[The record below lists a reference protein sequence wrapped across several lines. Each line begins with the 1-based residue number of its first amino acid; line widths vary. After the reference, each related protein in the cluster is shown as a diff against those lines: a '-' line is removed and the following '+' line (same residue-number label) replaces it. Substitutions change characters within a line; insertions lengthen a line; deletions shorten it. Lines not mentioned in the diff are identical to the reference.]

1 MNNYLSLSSFS
12 NADSFTLYQQS
23 IQEIPFL
30 SEEEEYELGIRLKK
44 NNDLEAAKKLIL
56 SHLKLVMK
64 IARSYSGYGLPQSDL
79 VQEGNIGLMKAVKK
93 FDVDRGVR
101 LVSYAMFWIK
111 AEIQEYVVRNWRL
124 VKMATT
130 KAQRKLFFN
139 LRSLKSTL
147 QPLGLTEIKAI
158 AKELNVKEEDVREM
172 EFRFNG
178 KESSIDYSNDD
189 SDEEQFRPIAYLKD
203 SALLPS
209 EEIQKKETES
219 NNSKNLKKAL
229 MKLDTRSR
237 EIVEARW
244 LKEDRTETLH
254 DLAKKY
260 KVSAERIRQIE
271 KNAMKKIKIFITS
284 SNVQDL
290 NS

>member
-1 MNNYLSLSSFS
+1 MNNYLSLSSIS

-44 NNDLEAAKKLIL
+44 YNDLEAAKKLIL

-209 EEIQKKETES
+209 EEIEKKETES
-219 NNSKNLKKAL
+219 NNSKNQKKAL

>member
-12 NADSFTLYQQS
+12 NADSFSLYQQS

-30 SEEEEYELGIRLKK
+30 TEEEEYELGMRLKK
-44 NNDLEAAKKLIL
+44 DNDLEAAKKLIL

-111 AEIQEYVVRNWRL
+111 AEIQEYVVKNWRL

-139 LRSLKSTL
+139 LRSLRSTL
-147 QPLGLTEIKAI
+147 QPLGVEEIKSI
-158 AKELNVKEEDVREM
+158 AKELNVKEEEVREM
-172 EFRFNG
+172 EFRFSG
-178 KESSIDYSNDD
+178 QEISIDYSNDD
-189 SDEEQFRPIAYLKD
+189 SEEDQFRPIAYLKD
-203 SALLPS
+203 SALMPL
-209 EEIQKKETES
+209 EEIEKSEVES
-219 NNSKNLKKAL
+219 NNTKNLQNAL

-244 LKEDRTETLH
+244 LKENKTDTLH
-254 DLAKKY
+254 ELAKKY

-271 KNAMKKIKIFITS
+271 QNAMEKIKTFITS
-284 SNVQDL
+284 ANV
-290 NS
+290 

>member
-1 MNNYLSLSSFS
+1 MNNYLSLSSIS

-209 EEIQKKETES
+209 EEIEKKETES

-229 MKLDTRSR
+229 IKLDIRSR

>member
-12 NADSFTLYQQS
+12 NADSFSMYQQS

-30 SEEEEYELGIRLKK
+30 TEDEEYELGTRLKK

-64 IARSYSGYGLPQSDL
+64 IARSYSGYGLPHSDL

-111 AEIQEYVVRNWRL
+111 AEIQEYVVKNWRL

-139 LRSLKSTL
+139 LRSLRSTL
-147 QPLGLTEIKAI
+147 QPLGLEEIKSI
-158 AKELNVKEEDVREM
+158 AKELNVKEDEVREM

-178 KESSIDYSNDD
+178 QEISIDYSNDD
-189 SDEEQFRPIAYLKD
+189 SEEDQFRPIAYLKD
-203 SALLPS
+203 SALIPS
-209 EEIQKKETES
+209 EQIEKVEVEL
-219 NNSKNLKKAL
+219 NNTKNLKNAL

-237 EIVEARW
+237 EIIEARW
-244 LKEDRTETLH
+244 LKDNKTNTLNE
-254 DLAKKY
+254 LAKKY
-260 KVSAERIRQIE
+260 KVSAERVRQIE
-271 KNAMKKIKIFITS
+271 QNAMKKIKALITS
-284 SNVQDL
+284 ANV
-290 NS
+290 

>member
-1 MNNYLSLSSFS
+1 MTNYLSLSSFA

-23 IQEIPFL
+23 IREIPFL
-30 SEEEEYELGIRLKK
+30 TQEEEYELGMRLKK
-44 NNDLEAAKKLIL
+44 DNDLEAAKTLIL

-64 IARSYSGYGLPQSDL
+64 IARSYSGYGLPHSDL

-111 AEIQEYVVRNWRL
+111 AEIQEYVVKNWRL

-139 LRSLKSTL
+139 LRSLRSSL
-147 QPLGLTEIKAI
+147 QPLGVEEIKSI
-158 AKELNVKEEDVREM
+158 AKELNVKEEEVREM
-172 EFRFNG
+172 EFRFSG
-178 KESSIDYSNDD
+178 QEVSIDYSDND
-189 SDEEQFRPIAYLKD
+189 SEEDQFRPISYLKD
-203 SALLPS
+203 SALMPS
-209 EEIQKKETES
+209 EEIEKLEAET
-219 NNSKNLKKAL
+219 NNTKNLKNAL
-229 MKLDTRSR
+229 MKLDIRSR

-244 LKEDRTETLH
+244 LNEKKPNTLH
-254 DLAKKY
+254 DLAKRY

-271 KNAMKKIKIFITS
+271 KNAMKKIKTLIKLET
-284 SNVQDL
+284 V
-290 NS
+290 

>member
-1 MNNYLSLSSFS
+1 M
-12 NADSFTLYQQS
+12 YQQS

-30 SEEEEYELGIRLKK
+30 TEDEEYELGTRLKK

-64 IARSYSGYGLPQSDL
+64 IARSYSGYGLPHSDL

-111 AEIQEYVVRNWRL
+111 AEIQEYVVKNWRL

-139 LRSLKSTL
+139 LRSLRSTL
-147 QPLGLTEIKAI
+147 QPLGLEEIKSI
-158 AKELNVKEEDVREM
+158 AKELNVKEDEVREM

-178 KESSIDYSNDD
+178 QEISIDYSNDD
-189 SDEEQFRPIAYLKD
+189 SEEDQFRPIAYLKD
-203 SALLPS
+203 SALIPS
-209 EEIQKKETES
+209 EQIEKVEVEL
-219 NNSKNLKKAL
+219 NNTKNLKNAL

-237 EIVEARW
+237 EIIEARW
-244 LKEDRTETLH
+244 LKDNKTNTLNE
-254 DLAKKY
+254 LAKKY
-260 KVSAERIRQIE
+260 KVSAERVRQIE
-271 KNAMKKIKIFITS
+271 QNAMKKIKALITS
-284 SNVQDL
+284 ANV
-290 NS
+290 

>member
-209 EEIQKKETES
+209 EEIEKKETES
-219 NNSKNLKKAL
+219 NNSKKSKKS
-229 MKLDTRSR
+229 TN
-237 EIVEARW
+237 EIRY
-244 LKEDRTETLH
+244 
-254 DLAKKY
+254 KK
-260 KVSAERIRQIE
+260 
-271 KNAMKKIKIFITS
+271 
-284 SNVQDL
+284 
-290 NS
+290 

>member
-209 EEIQKKETES
+209 EEIEKKETES

-237 EIVEARW
+237 EIIQIIEEEA
-244 LKEDRTETLH
+244 
-254 DLAKKY
+254 
-260 KVSAERIRQIE
+260 IG
-271 KNAMKKIKIFITS
+271 KIASK
-284 SNVQDL
+284 
-290 NS
+290 